1 MSSPSPALDAECV
14 EAEKRLQAYV
24 DRQLTTAE
32 VELIEA
38 HLETCDRCSRCYQFE
53 PVVWERVKQAC
64 SEPCPETLKKRLR
77 NLCAEC
83 GCED

>member
-1 MSSPSPALDAECV
+1 MSTPSPALDAECV

-24 DRQLTTAE
+24 DRQLTAAE
-32 VELIEA
+32 VVLIEA
-38 HLETCDRCSRCYQFE
+38 HLETCDRCARCYQLE
-53 PVVWERVKQAC
+53 TVVWERVKLAC
-64 SEPCPETLKKRLR
+64 NEPCPETLKKRLR